1 MVCLQHVAQR
11 YYEQYGDRVMFVQSV
26 KGGGTCEQWAGIF
39 QEDAVDLYPESN
51 IVPKEMPL
59 SVADTNYEIRDD
71 LFTTP
76 FGHPSYVVLD
86 GDLRLKH
93 KFIGPCC
100 GYANYFDC
108 QADTAKE
115 LDTELSGYIDA
126 LLQDS
131 ESETAFPTK
140 ALVPTKTPT
149 NRPTTAEQ
157 VDNCIV
163 GDFSEWSDCSIKCGS
178 GKGIQFRWRNVT
190 AYNNF
195 NCPGPVEKRSCTAP
209 EDICTGDDSS
219 SCIPE
224 FGESFEVETIESGFF
239 SPRDVAFHPTPGY
252 HLGNYSEGRNFY
264 PSSGEEAWVV
274 NGGNHSVSIVASLG
288 TEYQTTL
295 SRRDRGY
302 YHYMI
307 NGTAISFNAVSDS
320 GRNSDRD
327 GFNYFAVCN
336 DNANTYLDTKEANFF
351 MGPTLYNS
359 DPQNRNLVN
368 RLGEVCEQS
377 KGFDRYLSIQYV

>member
-1 MVCLQHVAQR
+1 MCLQHVAQR

-195 NCPGPVEKRSCTAP
+195 ICPGPVEKRSRTAP
-209 EDICTGDDSS
+209 ENICTGNNSS
-219 SCIPE
+219 
-224 FGESFEVETIESGFF
+224 
-239 SPRDVAFHPTPGY
+239 
-252 HLGNYSEGRNFY
+252 
-264 PSSGEEAWVV
+264 
-274 NGGNHSVSIVASLG
+274 
-288 TEYQTTL
+288 
-295 SRRDRGY
+295 
-302 YHYMI
+302 
-307 NGTAISFNAVSDS
+307 
-320 GRNSDRD
+320 
-327 GFNYFAVCN
+327 
-336 DNANTYLDTKEANFF
+336 
-351 MGPTLYNS
+351 
-359 DPQNRNLVN
+359 
-368 RLGEVCEQS
+368 
-377 KGFDRYLSIQYV
+377 